1 MPLSPEAN
9 RLVIA
14 AAGAAALAL
23 FVARLKKP
31 AEQVAKRGLIDDPE
45 KVGNPS
51 AGANTLH
58 KDLPDQFEY
67 DFVIVGGGTAGSV
80 IASRLSERS
89 DFKVLLLEAGT
100 SGVAVDI
107 SMVPAGYGQIMRSKY
122 DWCLH
127 TVPQRNCNN
136 RELFWTRAKLLGG
149 CSSSNSMMFHCGA
162 PTDYDEW
169 SKATDEPEGKEWEYE
184 NFKEYFRKFET
195 FHPHPAFPLDESKR
209 GSEGPI
215 QTGFSS
221 NYSNVCRSFV
231 SACEAVGIP
240 RNPDVRMVVCSL
252 RLSQI
257 MTYIAPT
264 FTRCSAEAAYLTPAV
279 LARSNLTVATSAHV
293 TRILFEGKRAVGVEF
308 ARNKDAP
315 RYQVRTRKE
324 VILCAGAIHTPHILM
339 NSGVGPAEELNKHHI
354 PIVQDLPGVGDHLMD
369 HQSVNVRF
377 RTVPGESLNYFLAPA
392 NSFYDKLRRAKAM
405 MQYLLFKSGPLTS
418 NFSEAACFFR
428 SDDPKLFPGLPALG
442 EDTSSGPS
450 APDIELIPFPLG
462 FKNHGKEKIADG
474 DLMSISTIVLRL
486 ADKYR
491 KNHTT
496 EQRPIRSTSYRSQV
510 GCWFCDNTTMLI
522 SIRRITSYLSTQHD
536 IDTLVRGMRLAL
548 RIARTEPL
556 RSIID
561 QTDQTPVLD
570 HALLEADDKT
580 LVQEARERVETLY
593 HPTSTARIGSV
604 VDTRLRVYGLDGLRI
619 SDCSIMP
626 TIISGH
632 TTAPA
637 LAIGEKTADMVKAV
651 Y

>member
-1 MPLSPEAN
+1 MSLSREAKK
-9 RLVIA
+9 LAIA

-23 FVARLKKP
+23 LVARLKGP
-31 AEQVAKRGLIDDPE
+31 AEQVVKRGLVDDPE

-100 SGVAVDI
+100 SGVAVDF
-107 SMVPAGYGQIMRSKY
+107 SMVPAGYGQIMRSQY
-122 DWCLH
+122 DWDLH

-149 CSSSNSMMFHCGA
+149 CSSSNAMMFHYGA

-169 SKATDEPEGKEWEYE
+169 SKATDEPEGKEWEFKH
-184 NFKEYFRKFET
+184 FKESFRKFET
-195 FHPHPAFPLDESKR
+195 FHPHPDFPLDESKR
-209 GSEGPI
+209 GSQGPI
-215 QTGFSS
+215 QTGFNG

-240 RNPDVRMVVCSL
+240 HNPDFNTENGTLGASK
-252 RLSQI
+252 I

-279 LARSNLTVATSAHV
+279 LARSNLTVATNAHV
-293 TRILFEGKRAVGVEF
+293 TRILFEGKRAIGVEF

-315 RYQVRTRKE
+315 RYQVRARKE
-324 VILCAGAIHTPHILM
+324 VILCAGAVHTPHILM
-339 NSGVGPAEELNKHHI
+339 NSGVGPSEELKKHHI

-377 RTVPGESLNYFLAPA
+377 RTIPGESLNYFMTTATSL
-392 NSFYDKLRRAKAM
+392 YDKARRAKAIT
-405 MQYLLFKSGPLTS
+405 QYLLFKSGPLTS
-418 NFSEAACFFR
+418 NFSESACFVR
-428 SDDPKLFPGLPALG
+428 SDDPKLFPGLPPLS
-442 EDTSSGPS
+442 EDTSSGPG
-450 APDIELIPFPLG
+450 APDIELISLPLG
-462 FKNHGKEKIADG
+462 FKNHGKEHIADG
-474 DLMSISTIVLRL
+474 DLMSITTVVLRPTSTGKITL
-486 ADKYR
+486 
-491 KNHTT
+491 
-496 EQRPIRSTSYRSQV
+496 RSNDPFDPPV
-510 GCWFCDNTTMLI
+510 IDPN
-522 SIRRITSYLSTQHD
+522 YLSTQHD
-536 IDTLVRGMRLAL
+536 IDTFVRGMRLAL

-570 HALLEADDKT
+570 HALLEADDET
-580 LVQEARERVETLY
+580 IVREARARVETLY

-604 VDTRLRVYGLDGLRI
+604 VDTRLRVYGLEGLRI

-626 TIISGH
+626 TITSGH

-637 LAIGEKTADMVKAV
+637 LAIGEKTADMIKAA